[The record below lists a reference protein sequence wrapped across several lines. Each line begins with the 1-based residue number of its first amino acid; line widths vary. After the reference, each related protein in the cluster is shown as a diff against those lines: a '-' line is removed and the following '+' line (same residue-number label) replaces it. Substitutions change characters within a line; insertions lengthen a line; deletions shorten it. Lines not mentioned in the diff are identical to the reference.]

1 MSKSFLGNTDTRASI
16 RINMAYKTMCLV
28 CVCARVHAC
37 VCVYMRM
44 RAVHVYICVYRFV
57 SNYVCICVKCLELNG
72 RHKYWDRIIRCI
84 QLVCVYTIEV
94 LAK

>member
-16 RINMAYKTMCLV
+16 RINMAYKTMRLV

-72 RHKYWDRIIRCI
+72 RHKY
-84 QLVCVYTIEV
+84 
-94 LAK
+94 